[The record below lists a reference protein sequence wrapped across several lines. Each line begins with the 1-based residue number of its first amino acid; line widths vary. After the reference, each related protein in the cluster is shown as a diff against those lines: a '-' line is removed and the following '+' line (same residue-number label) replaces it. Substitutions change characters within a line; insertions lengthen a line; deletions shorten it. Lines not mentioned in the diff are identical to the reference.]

1 MCYYIIYILGK
12 ENQNMNKIKHII
24 NIGAIAISAL
34 LALGACTIRTFDSSS
49 KGESSNHVASSSENA
64 PVSSEEITS
73 QSSEN
78 KPVSS
83 SDTPVSSSEAQPSS
97 SAQPVSSSEQPSSSI
112 EPSSSTQPSSSE
124 EPVVTLVSIEAAN
137 NKESYEIG
145 ESLDLTV
152 TAHYSDG
159 TSMAI
164 NEFGVSGFNSQISG
178 TQTVTVTYEDQSTTI
193 DIFVKAPLVNL
204 FPADALAEFLDDQA
218 ILMSI
223 PSPVGYKEWQSST
236 SIDDEKMP
244 MFSASTTDEGTVGVD
259 SIKDTYYALLSTD
272 TSWSI
277 VAQASS
283 YVAIKDNIKIEFT
296 SAANKFNFYVHVLDL
311 DPNSSVNFPLAQ
323 LTEFL
328 QGEGTNLVPP
338 APNSEHRWHYETGTD
353 ANIGNYFYIVTDDKE
368 GTPGVNAIE
377 DVYKNTL
384 DIAEWDI
391 DDSSY
396 SQDGYF
402 ATKEDVKIN
411 FYTAEAHFAFIAYKY
426 EAPEQPI
433 TDEFGEW
440 RLVSDASSLRDG
452 DHIVI
457 ADQASLV
464 AAGAFDTNKMKVVSG
479 ISFVENAIR
488 VLPNTVTQFVLR
500 QNGEYWMLKNGI
512 GKLGASA
519 ERTMGLDIGYTDW
532 TISISENNASITN
545 YVANNGTIV
554 YNSSLNIFTTY
565 RSGFT
570 GVRHLPQIYK
580 FVELVPTYPTAISI
594 VGTDDTIG
602 VGKSTTLSINY
613 TPADTN
619 CNKSVTW
626 SSSNP
631 SVATVNANGV
641 VTGVSEGVATITAT
655 GKNEANEDITATYVI
670 NVSAALKDAWTIMMY
685 VCGSDLESENG
696 FASSDI
702 DEILSVSG
710 QPDDVNIIL
719 ETGGSSSWKNS
730 NISASNLGR
739 FHIENG
745 ALVKDTTVSKA
756 SMGKSSTLTSF
767 LNWGLSTYP
776 AQKTGVI
783 FWNHGGGIDGV
794 CSDENYNGDTLTSSE
809 TSAAF
814 TSAFNTNGI
823 TGKLEFVGYDACLM
837 QLQDVAEYNVPYFNY
852 MVTSE
857 ETEAGTGW
865 DYASWVD
872 NLYAYDSTTNIL
884 KEICDGFIASVD
896 ALYGRSDNDQTLSV
910 LDLSKMNDY
919 YTAFENVASAISST
933 AKADL
938 DNFKNLIATAKH
950 YADSYIDREYY
961 NYYVNTLHMPSSW
974 FTYAGQGYYLVDGTW
989 LYGQLDAYDV
999 LTKIAAD
1006 SSYSAHASLINT
1018 AKTALTN
1025 VVIYN
1030 KIGAAAGQSHGLA
1043 LFAIMSKYCSDY
1055 PTSDTHFNSWRG
1067 IFK

>member
-1 MCYYIIYILGK
+1 
-12 ENQNMNKIKHII
+12 MNKIKHII

-97 SAQPVSSSEQPSSSI
+97 SAQPVSFSEQPSSSV

-236 SIDDEKMP
+236 SIDAEKMP

-338 APNSEHRWHYETGTD
+338 APNSEHRWHYEIGTD
-353 ANIGNYFYIVTDDKE
+353 ANIGNYFYTVTDDKE